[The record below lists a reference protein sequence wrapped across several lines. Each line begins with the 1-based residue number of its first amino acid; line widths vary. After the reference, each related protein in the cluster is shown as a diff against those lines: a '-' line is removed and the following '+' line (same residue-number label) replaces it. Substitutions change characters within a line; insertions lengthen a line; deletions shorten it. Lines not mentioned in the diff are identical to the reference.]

1 MPPAGRARARPCS
14 VTASL
19 LAVFFFVAGF
29 FVTTTFA
36 FTLFA
41 AAFAFLFAA
50 GEGYYVE
57 DLGGLIRV
65 VTLDDEFAALGVAT
79 GPVLDD
85 YAQATART
93 DCCRE
98 RVVDE
103 FEVAASAAESGQSP
117 TLHRETVF

>member
-1 MPPAGRARARPCS
+1 
-14 VTASL
+14 
-19 LAVFFFVAGF
+19 VFFFVVGF
-29 FVTTTFA
+29 FVAIAFA
-36 FTLFA
+36 FLAAAFAFPFA

-50 GEGYYVE
+50 GEGYYVK

-85 YAQATART
+85 YSQATART